1 MARTKVFVA
10 RLISLLERFLAG
22 DKVGVARWEEH

>member
-10 RLISLLERFLAG
+10 RLISLLERFLSG
-22 DKVGVARWEEH
+22 DEVRMARWEEH